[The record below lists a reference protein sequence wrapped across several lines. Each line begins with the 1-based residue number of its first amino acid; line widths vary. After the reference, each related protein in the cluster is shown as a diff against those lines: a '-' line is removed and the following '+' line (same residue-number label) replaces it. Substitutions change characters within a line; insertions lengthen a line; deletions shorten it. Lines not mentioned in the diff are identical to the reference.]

1 MFLAPLF
8 AVTAAPAIPGTGG
21 GDSGSMPMLLVQFAV
36 IGVIFYF
43 LLIRPQQKERK
54 KLQQMLAALKEGDK
68 VVTTGGIVGIITK
81 LNDKDEVVQI
91 TVGESTK
98 LNILRPYITKK
109 IEKQA

>member
-1 MFLAPLF
+1 MFLTPLL
-8 AVTAAPAIPGTGG
+8 AAPSLPGAPVGG
-21 GDSGSMPMLLVQFAV
+21 GQSGSLPMLLVQFAI

-68 VVTTGGIVGIITK
+68 IVTTGGIVGIITK
-81 LNDKDEVVQI
+81 ITDKDDVIQI
-91 TVGESTK
+91 TVSESTK
-98 LNILRPYITKK
+98 LNVLRPYITKK

>member
-1 MFLAPLF
+1 MLTLLF
-8 AVTAAPAIPGTGG
+8 AATGAPAVPGAG
-21 GDSGSMPMLLVQFAV
+21 GDAGSMPMLLVQFAV

-81 LNDKDEVVQI
+81 INDKDDVVQI
-91 TVGESTK
+91 TVVESTK
-98 LNILRPYITKK
+98 LNVLRAYI
-109 IEKQA
+109 